1 MVVAEIGQ
9 GQDALLANVDAI
21 VVDADDGDDADEV
34 EPIAGLVVDGDP
46 VAAVDLVVVIYN
58 TDHHWHRH
66 HHHHQRH
73 STGCKMS

>member
-21 VVDADDGDDADEV
+21 VVVDADDGDDADEV

-46 VAAVDLVVVIYN
+46 VAAVDLVAVIYN
-58 TDHHWHRH
+58 TDHH
-66 HHHHQRH
+66 
-73 STGCKMS
+73 

>member
-9 GQDALLANVDAI
+9 GQDALLVNVDAI

-46 VAAVDLVVVIYN
+46 VAAVDLVAVIYN
-58 TDHHWHRH
+58 TDHH
-66 HHHHQRH
+66 
-73 STGCKMS
+73 

>member
-9 GQDALLANVDAI
+9 GQDALLVNVDAII

-46 VAAVDLVVVIYN
+46 VAAVDLVAVIYN
-58 TDHHWHRH
+58 TDHH
-66 HHHHQRH
+66 
-73 STGCKMS
+73 